1 MTAESGLKWLLRFI
15 AFTTLFA
22 LIAAVMPQSW
32 LVHFIHKADP
42 AVPVGIFITYLFRM
56 LMGMF
61 VLIGVFCVVFSTD
74 VQRYR
79 PLIWILGVACLI
91 GTLAGLSA
99 LFLAVPPDHR
109 IGFFW
114 VAFVDLAEG
123 LAQGVL
129 IVILL
134 LRNSYGTRSHP
145 ELTQGIPS
153 GGIGQD

>member
-1 MTAESGLKWLLRFI
+1 MTAESGVKWLLRFI

-22 LIAAVMPQSW
+22 LIAAVMPQPW

-42 AVPVGIFITYLFRM
+42 AVPVGVFVTYLFRM

-61 VLIGVFCVVFSTD
+61 VVTGLFCVVFSTD

-79 PLIWILGVACLI
+79 LLIWILGVACLI
-91 GTLAGLSA
+91 GTLAGLVA
-99 LFLAVPPDHR
+99 LFLAVPADHR

-114 VAFVDLAEG
+114 FAFVDLAEG

-129 IVILL
+129 LVLLL
-134 LRNSYGTRSHP
+134 LR
-145 ELTQGIPS
+145 IPRRQFS
-153 GGIGQD
+153 STHL